1 MGPPSAAEPS
11 LRRALEFPAPLRAQ
25 LEALACARYPREAC
39 GLLLGRRQGGHTSV
53 VEVRE
58 ARNLCAEGA
67 GRSYELDPA
76 AHLAAEERA
85 QAAGLAVV
93 GVWHSHPDRPA
104 VPSEEDLR
112 GAWPGWSYAIVAVA
126 AGAPDGLRAWRLEGA
141 RFAEEEV
148 RAWS

>member
-1 MGPPSAAEPS
+1 MRPPSAAEQS
-11 LRRALEFPAPLRAQ
+11 LPRALGFPAPLQAH

-39 GLLLGRRQGGHTSV
+39 GLLLGRREGGHTSV

-58 ARNLCAEGA
+58 ARNLRASDA
-67 GRSYELDPA
+67 GRRYELDPVG
-76 AHLAAEERA
+76 HLLAEERA
-85 QAAGLAVV
+85 SAAGLEVV
-93 GVWHSHPDRPA
+93 GVWHSHPDRPP

-141 RFAEEEV
+141 RFAELEL